1 MIAEREAPV
10 ESFKY
15 LPTTPLELAK
25 PFGKRELF
33 EFNNKRAVSPALAAK
48 TTIFPFT
55 VYSCIVPVW
64 IYDTPVAKPV
74 AGSVNTSRAIA
85 NGNMVKLPVAAEG
98 LINTDDDEKSAYA
111 EQPRLHCP
119 Q

>member
-1 MIAEREAPV
+1 MAERDAPV

-48 TTIFPFT
+48 TTILPRT

-64 IYDTPVAKPV
+64 IYETPVAKPV
-74 AGSVNTSRAIA
+74 AGSVVTSRAIA
-85 NGNMVKLPVAAEG
+85 NGSIVRFPVAADG
-98 LINTDDDEKSAYA
+98 LIKTDDEEKSA
-111 EQPRLHCP
+111 
-119 Q
+119 